1 MKCRIGQRTG
11 NFVVG
16 DSLGAALDPESTSRR
31 DTKGGIEMSF
41 FVTEDAAM
49 PVQRR
54 DEA

>member
-1 MKCRIGQRTG
+1 MKCRIGERTG

-16 DSLGAALDPESTSRR
+16 DSLSAALDPESTSRR
-31 DTKGGIEMSF
+31 EGRAIEMSF

-49 PVQRR
+49 RVQRR